1 MSSPIQPQ
9 PETQPGLAPSPAPSH
24 VDLDKT
30 CSKTDPGKET
40 GPLLN
45 SPSAQDDSTDQTQT
59 PNGCLSDQNANQA
72 SAGSGLTAIRNR
84 NASGPALSDQ
94 VLVPPEP
101 ASKERVPNEEELK
114 MLNGGLDAGVDGGE
128 EWGEEDEDEK
138 VRNIALS
145 RRKNPTNP
153 SKNKLNPRSP
163 STPSSRSEARSD
175 AFLLCSRIVS
185 LVSTSIIP
193 QPFELWG

>member
-1 MSSPIQPQ
+1 MP
-9 PETQPGLAPSPAPSH
+9 
-24 VDLDKT
+24 
-30 CSKTDPGKET
+30 
-40 GPLLN
+40 
-45 SPSAQDDSTDQTQT
+45 
-59 PNGCLSDQNANQA
+59 
-72 SAGSGLTAIRNR
+72 
-84 NASGPALSDQ
+84 
-94 VLVPPEP
+94 
-101 ASKERVPNEEELK
+101 
-114 MLNGGLDAGVDGGE
+114 NGGLDAGVDGGE

-175 AFLLCSRIVS
+175 AFLLCSRTVS